1 MGQYEKIK
9 LTRQQT
15 AATNEPILKIGYCDL
30 SALLTGISAWGYNCG
45 VYGWNYDVYD
55 ITSTKTGEGVRITTG
70 YRNMIGERLDYKIIR
85 KYEDKAKAIT
95 GDWNISYE
103 SKQKKL
109 TTLRN
114 RFIDEVYKILER

>member
-1 MGQYEKIK
+1 MGQYQKIK

-15 AATNEPILKIGYCDL
+15 AATNEPILKIGYCE
-30 SALLTGISAWGYNCG
+30 AQNLLNGISAWGYNAG

-70 YRNMIGERLDYKIIR
+70 YRNTIGNRLANKTIR
-85 KYEDKAKAIT
+85 KYEDKARAIIY
-95 GDWNISYE
+95 DWNISYE

-109 TTLRN
+109 TALRN
-114 RFIDEVYKILER
+114 RFINEVYKILER